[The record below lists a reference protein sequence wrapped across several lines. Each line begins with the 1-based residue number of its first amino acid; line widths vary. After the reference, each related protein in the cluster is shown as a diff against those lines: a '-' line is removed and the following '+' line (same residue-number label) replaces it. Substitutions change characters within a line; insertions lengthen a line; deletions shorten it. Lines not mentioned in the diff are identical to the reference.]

1 MGNSGIREFALRYDI
16 LRGGI
21 KYAEAKAAGP
31 AAVSMDMRRKI
42 KRLFSGDLILPEGMD
57 RLGDRLRP
65 VLILDKAE
73 YPLGQFILTTVKAVR
88 EGASCF
94 CRCEGY
100 DLCFLAQ
107 RTRLEQKLYF
117 SAGERYTDR
126 IQALL
131 QQCGI
136 QSAIVEESDEMFATD
151 REDWVQKKLA
161 AGMQVLIVNPSLV
174 ETGLDLNAF
183 TTLVFYSMG
192 YKLFTLRQASRR
204 SWRINQ
210 KAPAV
215 KVYMLYY
222 EDTMQQKCLKLMA
235 SKLAVAGLIEGNFSE
250 EGLAAM
256 SDVQDMTSQMAKELM
271 LGIRDNVEDIA
282 AAFKKM
288 AFENPDREVPDV
300 PAKETSLPPE
310 SVPAMIEQPKR
321 VLTAEQEEKLQAAM
335 VQLEQQKAKRTKK
348 TQQVENQLSLFDSVA

>member
-42 KRLFSGDLILPEGMD
+42 KRLFSGDLILPEGID

-151 REDWVQKKLA
+151 REDWEI
-161 AGMQVLIVNPSLV
+161 GTPVLDIVNSLLDEISYRSLWFDEAGYARISPILEPSVQNIRHRYGPGKEKGYALV
-174 ETGLDLNAF
+174 QEAYEREDDLFDLCNVFVVQCENPELREMMQAVSINDDPASAVSVTRQGRVMAPPVRLDNISSQAALQRYADRLRWQSMAATETTVIRTALNPTHQCGDILALEGDLAPGVYEESGWAMELTAGGL
-183 TTLVFYSMG
+183 MEH
-192 YKLFTLRQASRR
+192 TLR
-204 SWRINQ
+204 RI
-210 KAPAV
+210 
-215 KVYMLYY
+215 LY
-222 EDTMQQKCLKLMA
+222 
-235 SKLAVAGLIEGNFSE
+235 
-250 EGLAAM
+250 
-256 SDVQDMTSQMAKELM
+256 
-271 LGIRDNVEDIA
+271 R
-282 AAFKKM
+282 
-288 AFENPDREVPDV
+288 
-300 PAKETSLPPE
+300 
-310 SVPAMIEQPKR
+310 
-321 VLTAEQEEKLQAAM
+321 
-335 VQLEQQKAKRTKK
+335 
-348 TQQVENQLSLFDSVA
+348 